1 MKKITEDFL
10 KNKKFKKNKD
20 GEYALEII
28 IPDRSYSQ
36 GQLMIQ
42 VSYTPDGYVA
52 FYQVDKIIASNE
64 MKTIEQLEGLLLS
77 FETVELREE
86 ASK

>member
-10 KNKKFKKNKD
+10 KEKKFKKNRD
-20 GEYALEII
+20 GEYALEVI

-36 GQLMIQ
+36 GELLIQ
-42 VSYTPDGYVA
+42 VSHTPDGYVA
-52 FYQVDKIIASNE
+52 FYYVNQVTASNE

-77 FETVELREE
+77 FEAIEWQEE
-86 ASK
+86 VSK